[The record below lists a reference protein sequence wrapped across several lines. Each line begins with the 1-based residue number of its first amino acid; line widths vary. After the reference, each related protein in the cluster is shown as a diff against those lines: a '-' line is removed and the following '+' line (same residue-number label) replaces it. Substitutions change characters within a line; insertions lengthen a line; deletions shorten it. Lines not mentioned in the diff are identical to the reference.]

1 MFVDCLCHWIFCK
14 FYYMFSLIFFIGWLL
29 SISSPEIL
37 ILSSFRTILTISC
50 DKFLLWSSTL
60 FNPSKTRQVRLLYYP
75 WLSIFSLSRVYTCL
89 AIASSVLSIKTSPVS
104 GFTFC
109 SSDDILLSLS
119 LRFAFNSLIS
129 LSNCSTSG
137 NWDLMQFTLE
147 EPVFDEMFDAD
158 ADPKV
163 SFGLLVS

>member
-1 MFVDCLCHWIFCK
+1 M
-14 FYYMFSLIFFIGWLL
+14 
-29 SISSPEIL
+29 
-37 ILSSFRTILTISC
+37 
-50 DKFLLWSSTL
+50 
-60 FNPSKTRQVRLLYYP
+60 
-75 WLSIFSLSRVYTCL
+75 
-89 AIASSVLSIKTSPVS
+89 S